1 MKTVFD
7 FEKIEIDIFVSGS
20 RLSVHMDQ
28 QSIDYIISF
37 LGKYAYKD
45 IYTETFQDIQKYFQ
59 IKMVNGFGYDKEDD
73 NFIRY
78 LFIMN
83 IKDYINGKKIEY
95 INFVQE
101 VLP

>member
-1 MKTVFD
+1 
-7 FEKIEIDIFVSGS
+7 
-20 RLSVHMDQ
+20 
-28 QSIDYIISF
+28 
-37 LGKYAYKD
+37 
-45 IYTETFQDIQKYFQ
+45 
-59 IKMVNGFGYDKEDD
+59 MVNGFGYDKEDD

>member
-45 IYTETFQDIQKYFQ
+45 IYIRKLSKIYKNTFRSKWSMVLDT
-59 IKMVNGFGYDKEDD
+59 IKKM
-73 NFIRY
+73 I
-78 LFIMN
+78 IS
-83 IKDYINGKKIEY
+83 
-95 INFVQE
+95 
-101 VLP
+101 